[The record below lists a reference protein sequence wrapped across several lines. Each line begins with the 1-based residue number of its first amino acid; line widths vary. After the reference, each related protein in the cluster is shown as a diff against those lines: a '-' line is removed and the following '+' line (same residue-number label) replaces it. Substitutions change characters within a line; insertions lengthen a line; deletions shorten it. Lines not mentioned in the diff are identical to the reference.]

1 MSKRRRDNRTR
12 LNLNPPEPRSVR
24 LLRMAMLA
32 MMLPSV
38 FVILY
43 VGPRCNGV
51 Q

>member
-24 LLRMAMLA
+24 LLRLA
-32 MMLPSV
+32 VLVMMMPSV

-43 VGPRCNGV
+43 LGPRCNGV
-51 Q
+51 E